1 MAAPRKTDPASTRA
15 ERRATDRPAI
25 AKPVSPEPD
34 LQALS
39 DKVHK
44 RFARTIAHLAK

>member
-1 MAAPRKTDPASTRA
+1 MAAPRKTDPAPGQA
-15 ERRATDRPAI
+15 ERRDADRPAI

-44 RFARTIAHLAK
+44 RFAKTIARVAK